1 MLAISLIGTLFCANE
16 TYSKKPEAREDFG
29 DSIERWKE
37 FFAYVGRHPGFVAE
51 AGVELVKDIAREVKD
66 DLTPERTRRRIL
78 NGERVGV
85 GKYLIDV
92 IDAYYKNI
100 YEPCLIYRWR

>member
-1 MLAISLIGTLFCANE
+1 M
-16 TYSKKPEAREDFG
+16 
-29 DSIERWKE
+29 
-37 FFAYVGRHPGFVAE
+37 
-51 AGVELVKDIAREVKD
+51 KDIARGTGETF
-66 DLTPERTRRRIL
+66 LPERTRRRIL

-100 YEPCLIYRWR
+100 YEPCLICRWR